1 MTKPLIT
8 LPCTARQLEDALHA
22 YCDHNGAWD
31 AKMRPVWVKRQ
42 GYYFLEFYDIEIE
55 KKEGAK

>member
-22 YCDHNGAWD
+22 ACDHEGLCD
-31 AKMRPVWVKRQ
+31 AKIMFRISQDPTVPWV
-42 GYYFLEFYDIEIE
+42 LVIENE
-55 KKEGAK
+55 TKGDTK